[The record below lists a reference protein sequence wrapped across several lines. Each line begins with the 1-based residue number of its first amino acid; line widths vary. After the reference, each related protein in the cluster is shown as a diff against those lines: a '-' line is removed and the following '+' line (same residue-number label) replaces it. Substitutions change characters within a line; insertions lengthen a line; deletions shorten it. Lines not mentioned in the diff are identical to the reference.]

1 MQDCET
7 IVFTYIMRCIMIGT
21 LLCIN
26 NAPSAGRHR
35 AIQCMDMTQV
45 GRKSRERVEHTLG
58 PLFDG
63 RSKTLVLGT
72 MPSPKSREVSMYYGN
87 PRNRFWPVLAAVLGE
102 PVPTTNEERRALAL
116 AHGVALWDV
125 LQSCTIVGASDAS
138 IEDPEPTD
146 LPWLLSQ
153 APITRMF
160 TTGATA
166 ARLYARFQLP
176 RTGIEA
182 VALPS
187 TSPANASWSL
197 ERLVSA
203 YRVLAE

>member
-1 MQDCET
+1 
-7 IVFTYIMRCIMIGT
+7 MRRT
-21 LLCIN
+21 L
-26 NAPSAGRHR
+26 
-35 AIQCMDMTQV
+35 QCMGMAQD

-63 RSKTLVLGT
+63 RSTTLVLGT

-87 PRNRFWPVLAAVLGE
+87 PRNRFWPVLAAVFGE

-116 AHGVALWDV
+116 AHGIALWDV

-138 IEDPEPTD
+138 IEDPEPTN

-153 APITRMF
+153 APITRVF
-160 TTGATA
+160 TTGAA
-166 ARLYARFQLP
+166 AAKLYARFQLP

-197 ERLVSA
+197 ERLVEA